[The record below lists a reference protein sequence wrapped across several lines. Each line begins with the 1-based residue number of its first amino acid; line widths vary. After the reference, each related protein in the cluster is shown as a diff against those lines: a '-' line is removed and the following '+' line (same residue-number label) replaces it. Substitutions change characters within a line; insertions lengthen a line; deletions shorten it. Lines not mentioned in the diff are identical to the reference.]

1 MGEYFNLERWESWV
15 REYIFYDFR
24 KKGDL
29 NKLNERKSVYI
40 SFKGFSGSN
49 IFVFPGIVTAAVV
62 LSYYLFS
69 AEGTFGAPPEDEV
82 TL

>member
-1 MGEYFNLERWESWV
+1 MGEYFNLERWDSWV

-24 KKGDL
+24 KKDDL
-29 NKLNERKSVYI
+29 NKLTERKSVYI
-40 SFKGFSGSN
+40 SFKGFSRSN
-49 IFVFPGIVTAAVV
+49 TFFPGIVTAAVV

-69 AEGTFGAPPEDEV
+69 AEGTIGAPLEDEV